1 MGEASS
7 LGLGRAFLAIDSSP
21 RTEYVILQ
29 RPLDRILAFT
39 GRSIDDVVNS
49 PMTKNQIYGYFKLQR
64 WIDRQSDISEME
76 RAWNPL
82 GRRT

>member
-1 MGEASS
+1 MSDAFS
-7 LGLGRAFLAIDSSP
+7 LGLGRVFRAIDSTP
-21 RTEYVILQ
+21 RTEHVILH

-49 PMTKNQIYGYFKLQR
+49 PMVTNQIYGYFKLQR
-64 WIDRQSDISEME
+64 WVTRESEISELE